1 MKEKSILKDAK
12 EILALIPEPSGMN
25 RYHFIFEINTTIKKL
40 TNTFST
46 SPYISLIIRDKDE
59 IIIYISANLREND
72 YNNKVSEIKEKI
84 ITYKKLNNDRNN

>member
-1 MKEKSILKDAK
+1 MKKKSIIKDAK
-12 EILALIPEPSGMN
+12 EILEMLPDASESDKYYFN
-25 RYHFIFEINTTIKKL
+25 FEINTTITKL
-40 TNTFST
+40 TDTFST

-59 IIIYISANLREND
+59 IISYISTNIRDNG